1 MEFSLFLGFLLLL
14 GIGFGIISS
23 TPLGPINLLVAENYL
38 SKPKIKIL
46 PFLAGV
52 ILIDSIFGYITYLG
66 FDRFLK
72 DSPEIGTGV
81 GIFGGLAIILLGA
94 IGAYQLLS
102 PKKENEQSK
111 IKIKKSIFLTSSSAS
126 FGKGF
131 ILCGS
136 NPGFIAFW
144 SWVAFNAK
152 GWTTSLFPN
161 YEIDNLNLILF
172 SIGIVVGDFIW
183 FGFFIYLLKKG
194 AEKYSVNIIK
204 KIRLFISIGLI
215 LLGCYTLFSSLL

>member
-1 MEFSLFLGFLLLL
+1 MEYFLFLGFLLLL
-14 GIGFGIISS
+14 GTGFGVISS

-66 FDRFLK
+66 FDRFLE
-72 DSPEIGTGV
+72 DSPAIGTGV
-81 GIFGGLAIILLGA
+81 GIFGGLAIILLGS
-94 IGAYQLLS
+94 IGAYQLINPS
-102 PKKENEQSK
+102 KTPEKSK
-111 IKIKKSIFLTSSSAS
+111 IVIKKSIFLQSSAAS

-131 ILCGS
+131 VLCGS

-152 GWTTSLFPN
+152 GWSVELFPSF
-161 YEIDNLNLILF
+161 EINNFNLLIF
-172 SIGIVVGDFIW
+172 SVGIIIGDFIW
-183 FGFFIYLLKKG
+183 FGFFIYILKKG
-194 AEKYSVNIIK
+194 AKKYSEKIIK
-204 KIRLFISIGLI
+204 KIRLIISIGLT
-215 LLGCYTLFSSLL
+215 LLGSYTLFSSI